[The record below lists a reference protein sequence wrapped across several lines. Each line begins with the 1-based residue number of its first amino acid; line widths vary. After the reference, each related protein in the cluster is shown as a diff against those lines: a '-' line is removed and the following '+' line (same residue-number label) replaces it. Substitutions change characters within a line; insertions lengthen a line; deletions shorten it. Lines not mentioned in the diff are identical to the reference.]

1 MSAPFLS
8 ARWFWAALWLAVAV
22 AGPNPARCDEP
33 AVADAGPLGET
44 PAQIVQRYG
53 PVLRHNA
60 RVRHHQVLEGG
71 SAMDGDL
78 HQKNG
83 IIVRVVYQHGRA
95 ALLEFNRAARP
106 LSSADVDLLLA
117 APSAGFAWEQGK
129 DTADGA
135 KVYQRRDHRA
145 VASLTPTDDGSLL
158 VATEDANTFDDKLL
172 P

>member
-1 MSAPFLS
+1 MLL
-8 ARWFWAALWLAVAV
+8 RVRCIGAAAWLLLAA
-22 AGPNPARCDEP
+22 AGAYPARCDAP
-33 AVADAGPLGET
+33 AVAGEGPLGES

-78 HQKNG
+78 HQKNS
-83 IIVRVVYQHGRA
+83 IIIRVVYQHGRA
-95 ALLEFNRAARP
+95 ALLEFNRVAGP
-106 LSSADVDLLLA
+106 LLSADVDLLLA
-117 APSAGFAWEQGK
+117 STSAGFTWEPGK

-135 KVYQRRDHRA
+135 KVFHRSDNRA
-145 VASLTPTDDGSLL
+145 VANLTTDADGSLL